1 MAETVYIRM
10 RNRIEK
16 RLNEDVLLRD
26 LAQVIAADALMDQLE
41 AMVIYRISEGDRNI
55 IVIDSTRIIK
65 AIRSINQDLEIQIIG
80 PAQTIIEVIL
90 KKKEASIPLFLLVW
104 LLLFIGSA
112 LTIMNFHEDV
122 SMQAVHQKL
131 YKIITGKEV
140 EKPLIF
146 QIPYSLGLGLG
157 MIIFFNHVFK
167 KRFNEEPSPLEVEV
181 FSYQQALD
189 QYVIMHENKE
199 SMKKL
204 DDH

>member
-26 LAQVIAADALMDQLE
+26 LAQVIAADALMEQLE
-41 AMVIYRISEGDRNI
+41 TMVIYRISEGDRNI